1 MRNQAN
7 GCQMFRLMRFYSI
20 ASFISIFIAAALLT
34 LFYRHVTV
42 QGIVRL
48 AERSNL
54 ALAQTTLNSVRPA
67 LIEYLDSV
75 AGLREREIAEHKL
88 SSELARAVAGLMEGT
103 SIVRVKIYN
112 RNGVVAFSSKPGQIG
127 KDQGDNP
134 GFQSAFNGAVISS
147 MIYRDTFN
155 RFDKTTEE
163 DNLMQTYVPV
173 RKSPTDP
180 IHGVFE
186 LYADVS
192 PLVKENERIMLV
204 ILAGAEFILAAL
216 YFVLIL
222 VVRRARN
229 VIEAQQQTI
238 RERTATLEIL
248 SSRLIKSEELEKKK
262 IANDLHE
269 GLAQTLSAIKANVE
283 SSRQLIAG
291 DDEKTRSLD
300 SIVPVLQSAIQE
312 VRAIA
317 TDLRPS
323 SLDDLG
329 LIPTIGWFCR
339 EFERL
344 HPAIRVV
351 REISLTEDK
360 IPVPLKIVIYRVME
374 SVFENIA
381 LHSYTDRIVLALLAE
396 EEENAISVEI
406 CDSPS
411 DPTARLDPTPDPHL
425 RFAEAQERTLLSGGV
440 FSARRDRTG
449 RVQVN
454 ATWPTA

>member
-1 MRNQAN
+1 
-7 GCQMFRLMRFYSI
+7 MFKLLRFYSI
-20 ASFISIFIAAALLT
+20 ASFISIFVTAALLT
-34 LFYRHVTV
+34 LFYRHVTI
-42 QGIVRL
+42 QGIVQL
-48 AERSNL
+48 AEKSNL
-54 ALAQTTLNSVRPA
+54 ALAQTTLNSVKPA
-67 LIEYLDSV
+67 LIEYLSSV
-75 AGLREREIAEHKL
+75 ASLEQQKITEYKL
-88 SSELARAVAGLMEGT
+88 TPELARAVTNLMHET

-112 RNGVVAFSSKPGQIG
+112 RQGVVAFSTKPGQTG
-127 KDQGDNP
+127 KDQSKNP
-134 GFQSAFNGAVISS
+134 GFTSAIDGRALSS
-147 MIYRDTFN
+147 LIYRDTFN
-155 RFDKTTEE
+155 RFDGENSDE

-173 RKSPTDP
+173 RNAPTEP
-180 IHGVFE
+180 ILGVFE

-192 PLVKENERIMLV
+192 PLVKENERIMFI

-229 VIEAQQQTI
+229 IIDAQQQTI

-248 SSRLIKSEELEKKK
+248 STRLLKSEELEKKK

-283 SSRQLIAG
+283 SSRLLITA
-291 DDEKTRSLD
+291 DDDKSRSLE

-312 VRAIA
+312 VRTIA

-329 LIPTIGWFCR
+329 LIPTINWYCR
-339 EFERL
+339 EYERL
-344 HPAIRVV
+344 HPGIRVTQ
-351 REISLTEDK
+351 EISLTEEM
-360 IPVPLKIVIYRVME
+360 IPLPLKIVIYRIIE

-381 LHSYTDRIVLALLAE
+381 QHSYTDRIVLALLGE
-396 EEENAISVEI
+396 EEENAITLEI

-411 DPTARLDPTPDPHL
+411 EPSARMDPTPNPHL
-425 RFAEAQERTLLSGGV
+425 RFAEAQERTTLSGGV

-449 RVQVN
+449 RVTLS
-454 ATWPTA
+454 ATWTI

>member
-1 MRNQAN
+1 
-7 GCQMFRLMRFYSI
+7 MFRLMRFYSI
-20 ASFISIFIAAALLT
+20 ASFISIFVAAAVLT

-67 LIEYLDSV
+67 LVDYLNSV
-75 AGLREREIAEHKL
+75 AGLGEQKIVEHKL
-88 SSELARAVAGLMEGT
+88 TSELARAVKGLMEGT

-112 RNGVVAFSSKPGQIG
+112 RNGVVAFSTKPNQIG
-127 KDQGDNP
+127 RSQSDNP
-134 GFQSAFNGAVISS
+134 GFTSAINGTVISS
-147 MIYRDTFN
+147 LIYRDTFN
-155 RFDKTTEE
+155 RFDQVTEE

-173 RKSPTDP
+173 RGSPTEP
-180 IHGVFE
+180 ILGVFE

-192 PLVKENERIMLV
+192 PLVKENERIMFI

-248 SSRLIKSEELEKKK
+248 SSRLLKTEELEKKK

-291 DDEKTRSLD
+291 DDEKAKSLD

-317 TDLRPS
+317 TELRPS

-329 LIPTIGWFCR
+329 LIPTIGWYCR
-339 EFERL
+339 EYERL

-360 IPVPLKIVIYRVME
+360 IPVPLKIVIYRVIE

-381 LHSYTDRIVLALLAE
+381 QHSYTDRIVLTLQTE
-396 EEENAISVEI
+396 EEDAAISLEI
-406 CDSPS
+406 SDSPS
-411 DPTARLDPTPDPHL
+411 DPTTRLDPTPDPHL
-425 RFAEAQERTLLSGGV
+425 RFAEAQERTTLSGGV
-440 FSARRDRTG
+440 FSARRDRAG
-449 RVQVN
+449 RVSVN
-454 ATWPTA
+454 ATWPV